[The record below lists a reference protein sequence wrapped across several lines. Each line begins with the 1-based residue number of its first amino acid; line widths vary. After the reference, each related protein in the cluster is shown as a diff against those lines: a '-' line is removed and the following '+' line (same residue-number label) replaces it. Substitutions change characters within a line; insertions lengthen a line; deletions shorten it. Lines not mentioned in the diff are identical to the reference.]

1 MAANKNVAQSKST
14 LDPRIASLMQTP
26 SVGQSSMFVTE
37 VTGIL
42 LELRS
47 PEANGRAAT
56 YTYGETGEVRAST
69 WTAKVQCLDG
79 TVRFWNWPGFIN
91 QADGQNY
98 PGVNIIEAGHTL
110 GELFAGQPATFK
122 RDPKSRRSTVTLI
135 QS

>member
-1 MAANKNVAQSKST
+1 MSAKQQSSLSNIDPRLAAMMQVKST
-14 LDPRIASLMQTP
+14 
-26 SVGQSSMFVTE
+26 GQKSMFVTE

-47 PEANGRAAT
+47 PEQAGRDAT
-56 YTYGETGEVRAST
+56 YTFAETGETRAST
-69 WTAKVQCLDG
+69 WTAKIQTFDG
-79 TVRFWNWPGFIN
+79 RTVYWNWPGFIN
-91 QADGQNY
+91 EADGMNY
-98 PGVNIIEAGHTL
+98 PGVNIIQENHSL